1 MFSIPSCL
9 KNPYELFL
17 MIYNNKYILQEQSAK
32 KKSWPIISSN
42 NNIHCSILV
51 DIIQATPG
59 RWGARD
65 DRLPEFGSFLV
76 VTNYIGAGVNG
87 YNLHHPITSQV
98 SCCDLWIR
106 NKNIHLICYHLLGIH
121 QYCNSSNTNI
131 CLSYCSVNAFYHKSI
146 LENFALT

>member
-1 MFSIPSCL
+1 MNSSYWYIITSI
-9 KNPYELFL
+9 Y
-17 MIYNNKYILQEQSAK
+17 LQEQSAK
-32 KKSWPIISSN
+32 KKCWPIISSN

-106 NKNIHLICYHLLGIH
+106 NQTFISLVITYWEFISTVIH
-121 QYCNSSNTNI
+121 QTPIFVCPI
-131 CLSYCSVNAFYHKSI
+131 VQLMHFIIKAF
-146 LENFALT
+146 